1 MVVIEA
7 VQAVPVEGG
16 FFFDDQAAL
25 KTGAEEDG
33 FGYVGESVTPGYDLI
48 RQPAKALSILLTL
61 SDESVVVGDC
71 AAVQYSG
78 AGSRD
83 PVFRPSEWTDTI
95 ETAVADVLEGRA
107 AEPFRANV
115 RDLESQMEHRNHH
128 LHTAVH
134 YGLSQALLAASAES
148 QRVTMAE
155 VVVDSF
161 GTTPA
166 TSPVPIYAQ
175 SGDSRRRNAE
185 KMILK
190 GVDFLP
196 HGLFNSVAKI
206 GRSGERLRDYL
217 SWLSHRVEELGEPGY
232 APTFHV
238 DVYGNLGDIF
248 GPAYDRT
255 EVVDYFA
262 DLAAAAEPY
271 DLQIEGPM
279 DEGSRSAQ
287 IDAMAAL
294 RSALSEAG
302 IGVDLV
308 ADEWCDKFEDIQAF
322 VDAGAADVVQI
333 KTPDLGGIQNTVQAI
348 QYCQGTDSK
357 PYLGGSCAET
367 DISARV
373 SAQVAVGTDPSQV
386 LAKPGMGVDE
396 GVMIVE
402 NEMRRTIARMDA
414 GRSSGT

>member
-1 MVVIEA
+1 MVVIET

-25 KTGAEEDG
+25 KAGAQENG
-33 FGYVGESVTPGYDLI
+33 FGYIGESVTPGYDRI

-61 SDESVVVGDC
+61 SDGSVVVGDC

-83 PVFRPSEWTDTI
+83 SVFRPSEWTDTV
-95 ETAVADVLEGRA
+95 ETTVAEALEGRA

-115 RDLESQMEHRNHH
+115 RDLESQMQHRSHS
-128 LHTAVH
+128 LHTAIQ

-148 QRVTMAE
+148 QRITMAE
-155 VVVDSF
+155 VVVDAF

-206 GRSGERLRDYL
+206 GRSGERLLDYL
-217 SWLSHRVEELGEPGY
+217 SWLANRVEELGEPGY
-232 APTFHV
+232 TPTFHV

-248 GPAYDRT
+248 GPPYDRR
-255 EVVDYFA
+255 EVMDYFT
-262 DLAAAAEPY
+262 DLSTAAEPY
-271 DLQIEGPM
+271 NLQIEGPM

-287 IDAMAAL
+287 IDAMKDL
-294 RSALSEAG
+294 RSALSESD
-302 IGVDLV
+302 IDVDLV
-308 ADEWCDKFEDIQAF
+308 ADEWCDKLEDIQAF

-333 KTPDLGGIQNTVQAI
+333 KTPDLGGVQNTVQAV
-348 QYCQGTDSK
+348 QYCQDTDSK

-367 DISARV
+367 DIAGRV
-373 SAQVAVGTDPSQV
+373 SAQIAVGTDPYQV

-402 NEMRRTIARMDA
+402 NEMRRTVARMNA
-414 GRSSGT
+414 R